1 MMSRV
6 VCYMTEAKTFLGGLT
21 GWNGLI
27 NDALAKVAAFRAAA
41 PAKLRGAAA
50 DLQKR
55 LLDTLAVGM
64 SRIQRKATKNA
75 EPHVV
80 RQEKMAPPKRLAGGV
95 NIETRKAPGRDE
107 LDDQRIRELGINHEQ
122 GNVTDL
128 REGVGGVRYEQTTGH
143 SLRASNT
150 EGVDFYDGETPISL
164 KGPLARKDTGEL
176 LAINDS
182 MVDGLAD
189 SVVKGAQTNTAAR
202 NIVVDTLGLSDTQ
215 RSRLTERISQGLAD
229 FDAMPTNVIILE

>member
-1 MMSRV
+1 MS
-6 VCYMTEAKTFLGGLT
+6 EDFAKM
-21 GWNGLI
+21 
-27 NDALAKVAAFRAAA
+27 KVAAVRVWVLSSTKEPALCLSERAA
-41 PAKLRGAAA
+41 R
-50 DLQKR
+50 KR
-55 LLDTLAVGM
+55 KYAHRFSYSPGNGG
-64 SRIQRKATKNA
+64 IG
-75 EPHVV
+75 P
-80 RQEKMAPPKRLAGGV
+80 GGV

-182 MVDGLAD
+182 MFDGLAD

>member
-1 MMSRV
+1 MDSK
-6 VCYMTEAKTFLGGLT
+6 CD
-21 GWNGLI
+21 LI
-27 NDALAKVAAFRAAA
+27 CQVWIPN
-41 PAKLRGAAA
+41 
-50 DLQKR
+50 
-55 LLDTLAVGM
+55 T
-64 SRIQRKATKNA
+64 
-75 EPHVV
+75 
-80 RQEKMAPPKRLAGGV
+80 APP
-95 NIETRKAPGRDE
+95 
-107 LDDQRIRELGINHEQ
+107 
-122 GNVTDL
+122 
-128 REGVGGVRYEQTTGH
+128 
-143 SLRASNT
+143 NT

-189 SVVKGAQTNTAAR
+189 SVMKGAQTNTAAR